1 MPDPSPLHHPRLQDA
16 RSGRP
21 RWLLPAALGGVF
33 VAAVGGLAVLGS
45 AAGGPDPL
53 GRTVV
58 IDATAKG
65 GHGDVVSRVSN
76 PAPAARLQDDARDP
90 QAVELER
97 RLAEDVTPLLE
108 QYCYECHGNGQRKG
122 RVSFDGPTAIAEV
135 LELADDWAAARDIL
149 NDRLMPPEDSPQPT
163 AHEILTINQWID
175 DALEYYPPDAVAD
188 PGWYTIHRLN
198 KNEYR
203 NTLRDLLGIDPEV
216 VDIAERLPPDDT
228 GYGFDNN
235 ADVLSMSPLQ
245 VEQYL
250 SAAEHAIELAIGSPV
265 VVNEEPV
272 RIRRLTMEG
281 GGNPLDRGGFHL
293 YSRGTVTGRYTFDV
307 AGEYVI
313 HLEAWGDQGGDEPA
327 KAEIRVDGR
336 RVEVVDIP
344 ATRREPGT
352 YEVPIEVDAGEHRI
366 EFIFINDYYVENEA
380 DRNLAVEWIGVA
392 GPMNVST
399 ERSAAY
405 NDVFF
410 IVPNA
415 TDDGERIEG
424 APGRRR
430 VTERQAAR
438 MVIEQF
444 ASRAFRRPVS
454 REELASLQ
462 RLYEE
467 SRSFGDTYEE
477 AVKLTLTATLVS
489 PNFLYRPVEH
499 PTPNDAEAVYTLSDY
514 ELASRLSY
522 FLWSSM
528 PDARLLELAERGQ
541 LNDEQTLRD
550 EVQRMLADPRSDA
563 LVENFAGQWLL
574 LRNLDALEIDRER
587 YTHYDDELREAM
599 RTEAELFFADV
610 LRRGRPMRDL
620 LVSRDTF
627 LNQTLAEH
635 YGIAGVRG
643 DAFRRVELPA
653 GSPRGGVLTMGA
665 VLTVTSN
672 PTRTS
677 PVKRGLY
684 VLEQVLGTP
693 PPPPPPDVPPL
704 EKTAETLAEGATLR
718 EQLAAHLADPN
729 CAVCHVRMDP
739 IGLSME
745 HFDATGA
752 WRDRDGEIAI
762 DAAGELPGGIV
773 FDGSTELK
781 QILLDEQALFIENLT
796 KKMMTYALG
805 RGVEPFDRPIVHGVV
820 QHVRANDDKLSAM
833 IEAIVLSD
841 SFRTCRG
848 REVHN
853 D

>member
-1 MPDPSPLHHPRLQDA
+1 MPDPSTHPSLQDTP
-16 RSGRP
+16 SGRP

-33 VAAVGGLAVLGS
+33 VVAVGGLAVLGAS
-45 AAGGPDPL
+45 PGGADAQ

-58 IDATAKG
+58 IDATVKG
-65 GHGDVVSRVSN
+65 ADANVSQIINRT
-76 PAPAARLQDDARDP
+76 PAARLQDGRDP

-97 RLAEDVTPLLE
+97 RLNADVAPLLE
-108 QYCYECHGNGQRKG
+108 QYCYECHGNGERKG
-122 RVSFDGPTAIAEV
+122 RVSLDGATNITDV
-135 LELADDWAAARDIL
+135 LEIADDWAAARDML
-149 NDRLMPPEDSPQPT
+149 NDRLMPPEDAPQPT
-163 AHEILTINQWID
+163 AHQILTINQWID
-175 DALEYYPPDAVAD
+175 DALDYYPPDAEPD

-203 NTLRDLLGIDPEV
+203 NTLRDLLGIDPDD
-216 VDIAERLPPDDT
+216 VDIAEHLPPDDT

-250 SAAEHAIELAIGSPV
+250 DAAEHAIELSIGSPI

-293 YSRGTVTGRYTFDV
+293 YSRGTVTGRHAFPAD
-307 AGEYVI
+307 GEYVI
-313 HLEAWGDQGGDEPA
+313 HLEAWGDQAGDEPA
-327 KAEIRVDGR
+327 KAEVRVDGR
-336 RVEVVDIP
+336 RVEVIDVP
-344 ATRREPGT
+344 ATSRRPGT
-352 YEVPIEVDAGEHRI
+352 YEVEIEVDEGEHRI
-366 EFIFINDYYVENEA
+366 DVIFVNDYYVEGRA
-380 DRNLAVEWIGVA
+380 DRNLAVSWIGIA
-392 GPMNVST
+392 GPVNVST

-405 NDVFF
+405 RDVFF
-410 IVPNA
+410 VTPNV
-415 TDDGERIEG
+415 TDGGERIEG
-424 APGRRR
+424 APGRQRLP
-430 VTERQAAR
+430 ERAAAR
-438 MVIEQF
+438 QVIEKF
-444 ASRAFRRPVS
+444 ATRAFRRPVS
-454 REELASLQ
+454 REELAALQ

-467 SRSFGDTYEE
+467 SRSFGDNYED
-477 AVKLTLTATLVS
+477 AVKLTLTAALVS

-499 PTPNDAEAVYTLSDY
+499 PTPNDASAIYTLSDY
-514 ELASRLSY
+514 ELASRLSF

-528 PDARLLELAERGQ
+528 PDDRLLDLAERG
-541 LNDEQTLRD
+541 LLGEDRTLRE
-550 EVQRMLADPRSDA
+550 EVRRMLADPRSDA

-574 LRNLDALEIDRER
+574 LRNLDTLEIDRER
-587 YTHYDDELREAM
+587 YASYDDTLRAAM

-610 LRRGRPMRDL
+610 LRSDRPIRDFIQ
-620 LVSRDTF
+620 SGDTF
-627 LNQTLAEH
+627 LNQALAEH
-635 YGIAGVRG
+635 YGIDGVRG
-643 DAFRRVELPA
+643 DRFRRVELPA
-653 GSPRGGVLTMGA
+653 GSPRGGILTMGA

-704 EKTAETLAEGATLR
+704 EQTAEALAEGATLR

-745 HFDATGA
+745 NFDATGA
-752 WRDRDGEIAI
+752 WRERDGDLAI

-781 QILLDEQALFIENLT
+781 AILLDEQALFVENLT
-796 KKMMTYALG
+796 KKMLTYAMG
-805 RGVEPFDRPIVHGVV
+805 RGVEPFDRPMVHGVV

-848 REVHN
+848 RAVR
-853 D
+853 DD